1 MEIESN
7 TDNKIKLVSTVL
19 DLENNLEVTKHPSSL
34 EKETTYSVVKKTINI
49 STGFVDDVFAKR
61 TGVTFED
68 LTDILRINGIK
79 FNKELE
85 VFISDVERFSW
96 NVNENGYLVFV
107 KTETVGISDN
117 ESKFPYTLDIE
128 SIEGIDDIKCVLRA
142 MGIKISRE
150 KYNNLSFGDQMYFEL
165 ED

>member
-19 DLENNLEVTKHPSSL
+19 DLENNLEVTKHPSNL
-34 EKETTYSVVKKTINI
+34 EKGTTYSVTKKVINK

-68 LTDILRINGIK
+68 LVDILRINGIK

-85 VFISDVERFSW
+85 IFISDVEELSW
-96 NVNENGYLVFV
+96 VINEKDYLVFV
-107 KTETVGISDN
+107 KTEKTSVTKD
-117 ESKFPYTLDIE
+117 ESEFPFVLDIE
-128 SIEGIDDIKCVLRA
+128 RIEGLDDVKCVLRA
-142 MGIKISRE
+142 LGIKISRE
-150 KYNNLSFGDQMYFEL
+150 KYNNLSFGDQVYFEHK
-165 ED
+165 D